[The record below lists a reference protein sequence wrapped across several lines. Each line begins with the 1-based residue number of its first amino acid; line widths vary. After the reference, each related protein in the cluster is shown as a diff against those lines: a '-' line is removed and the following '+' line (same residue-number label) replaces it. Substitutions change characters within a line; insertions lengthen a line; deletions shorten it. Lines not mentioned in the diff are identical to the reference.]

1 MRQLLR
7 TWIADADTR
16 RSLEEYN
23 LQAEVAG
30 LDYQDGRAFDLYL
43 SLVGELF
50 DLLRDAPED
59 ARDWATL
66 GNALSQAARALD
78 GSARRDA
85 TFFSAAAF
93 YSGGYSASAY
103 VAMRQEP
110 GDSWR
115 VDT

>member
-43 SLVGELF
+43 SLVG
-50 DLLRDAPED
+50 
-59 ARDWATL
+59 
-66 GNALSQAARALD
+66 
-78 GSARRDA
+78 
-85 TFFSAAAF
+85 
-93 YSGGYSASAY
+93 
-103 VAMRQEP
+103 
-110 GDSWR
+110 
-115 VDT
+115 